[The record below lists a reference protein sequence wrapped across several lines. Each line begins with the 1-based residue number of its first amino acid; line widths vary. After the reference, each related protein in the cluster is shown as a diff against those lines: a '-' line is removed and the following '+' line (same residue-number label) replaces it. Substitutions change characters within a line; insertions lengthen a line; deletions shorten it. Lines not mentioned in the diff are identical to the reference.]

1 MVNSVAIIGAN
12 RGIGLG
18 FVRGY
23 AADGWKVHAT
33 TRSLEKPGAM
43 DGIQGDIK
51 THKLDVRDGGQILTL
66 AEEFTGRGIDVLIH
80 NAGVYGKGMTH
91 EDVMAINA
99 EAPFNVINALLP
111 AVLRGK
117 MKKVVILTSQM
128 GARNGGTTPSGL
140 YGHSK
145 CVLNDRFRE
154 IELTWR
160 KSGITAIVFHPG
172 WVRTDMGGRFAPLSV
187 KNSVTGMRNVIKT
200 LSPVDSGSFFTWKGK
215 IHPW

>member
-1 MVNSVAIIGAN
+1 MVNSVAIIGAS

-18 FVRGY
+18 FVQSY

-33 TRSLEKPGAM
+33 IRSLEKPGAI
-43 DGIQGDIK
+43 DRIQGDIK
-51 THKLDVRDGGQILTL
+51 IHRLDVRDGEQILAL
-66 AEEFTGRGIDVLIH
+66 AEEFKGREIDVLIH
-80 NAGVYGKGMTH
+80 NAGVFGKGMTH

-111 AVLRGK
+111 TMLRGK
-117 MKKVVILTSQM
+117 MKKVAVLTSQM
-128 GARNGGTTPSGL
+128 GARNGGPTPTGL

-187 KNSVTGMRNVIKT
+187 EKSVTGMRNVIKT
-200 LSPVDSGSFFTWKGK
+200 LAPTASGSFFTWKGK